1 MPALI
6 PEAFRSL
13 KAAVVLHWKSVAA
26 KGDSK
31 PCKAVPVLNIYIAA
45 GPRERQKILW
55 GPVVHHM
62 LGDSVAGDDS
72 WLLWVKKDK
81 NEGEQNSQEEFCVIC
96 GTSFPAKEKNSH
108 IQDFS
113 SLTLVF

>member
-13 KAAVVLHWKSVAA
+13 KAAVVLQWKSAAA
-26 KGDSK
+26 KRDSK
-31 PCKAVPVLNIYIAA
+31 PCKGVPVLNVYIAA
-45 GPRERQKILW
+45 GPREPQIRLW

-72 WLLWVKKDK
+72 
-81 NEGEQNSQEEFCVIC
+81 
-96 GTSFPAKEKNSH
+96 
-108 IQDFS
+108 
-113 SLTLVF
+113 